1 MDINGLE
8 HTILSHQKFTRESD
22 SLFMDNPF
30 SKQKGYMPSIYN
42 TDRGFAI
49 VKRSEVEDYKELGY
63 KENST
68 LETALLEDEMTNKE
82 DMVFMTL
89 SNTGKQ
95 RYVSGAFSIES
106 PGAKGSSVEFD
117 SDKFVKIAERQRASI
132 DTVSQ
137 TNMIPI
143 YNTDGNIRGY
153 RYEMG
158 NTAKDSY
165 LDRNNDFSTLLAQ
178 FKGANISK
186 ENFPDS
192 NKKLVDALIDKA
204 KNMKDSEIH
213 SYILISPNS
222 SSKRAREFWAILPK
236 ETRMYIE
243 NQTGEKGILVKK
255 NELNLLIGYR
265 KYNPS
270 DAFTKEYA
278 DKNIAELVYTSIF
291 EGMFGKKAKLR
302 FDQGFK
308 PLLEMVTAL
317 KNFIIIRGIK
327 VLIANIKSNI
337 ALLMI
342 NGFTPIQSTRDI
354 KDALVYS
361 IRYQKEASELLQL
374 EHEASLGYGN
384 TNMVSRMTELRN
396 SIARNPLKA
405 FIEEGMMP
413 MIVNDFSFK
422 KGEIEYNTFVDDVK
436 DATINKLPAPLRKTF
451 DFLTVAEGTKLHGFL
466 ANATQQSDFVFKYAI
481 HQQEMRKGKT
491 NKEAIARAR
500 EVFINY
506 DIPTNRF
513 LQFINDT
520 GLWMFT
526 KFALRIQRVILRLM
540 KEKPLRLATE
550 ALVSEQL
557 GNPSIISLN
566 LISAA
571 GGGGGLRNPMTN
583 VLSMY
588 EHALPIQLLTS
599 VFK

>member
-1 MDINGLE
+1 
-8 HTILSHQKFTRESD
+8 
-22 SLFMDNPF
+22 
-30 SKQKGYMPSIYN
+30 
-42 TDRGFAI
+42 
-49 VKRSEVEDYKELGY
+49 
-63 KENST
+63 
-68 LETALLEDEMTNKE
+68 
-82 DMVFMTL
+82 
-89 SNTGKQ
+89 
-95 RYVSGAFSIES
+95 
-106 PGAKGSSVEFD
+106 
-117 SDKFVKIAERQRASI
+117 
-132 DTVSQ
+132 
-137 TNMIPI
+137 
-143 YNTDGNIRGY
+143 
-153 RYEMG
+153 MG

-178 FKGANISK
+178 FKGSNISK
-186 ENFPDS
+186 EQFPES
-192 NKKLVDALIDKA
+192 NKKLVDSLVDKA
-204 KNMKDSEIH
+204 MNMKDSELN
-213 SYILISPNS
+213 SYILISPNA
-222 SSKRAREFWAILPK
+222 SSKRAREFWAMLPK

-243 NQTGEKGILVKK
+243 NKTGEKGLLIKK

-270 DAFTKEYA
+270 DAFSKEYS

-291 EGMFGKKAKLR
+291 EGISGKKAKLR

-308 PLLEMVTAL
+308 PLLETVKAL
-317 KNFIIIRGIK
+317 KNFIVIRGIK

-337 ALLMI
+337 ALLML
-342 NGFTPIQSTRDI
+342 NGSTPIQSTKDI

-361 IRYQKEASELLQL
+361 IKYQKDASELLEL
-374 EHEASLGYGN
+374 EHEVSLGYGD
-384 TNMVSRMTELRN
+384 TNKVSRITELKN

-422 KGEIEYNTFVDDVK
+422 KGEVQYNDFIDDVK
-436 DATINKLPAPLRKTF
+436 DATVNKLPKPLKATF
-451 DFLTVAEGTKLHGFL
+451 DFLTVAEGTKLHDFL

-481 HQQEMRKGKT
+481 HQQEMRNGKT
-491 NKEAIARAR
+491 NREALARAR

-513 LQFINDT
+513 LQFVNDT

-550 ALVSEQL
+550 ALISEQL
-557 GNPSIISLN
+557 GNPSVISLN
-566 LISAA
+566 LISSV

-588 EHALPIQLLTS
+588 EHALPVQLLSS